1 MSNIN
6 NRKKIE
12 LTELLFRK
20 ASQLRIPLSGT
31 FELSPICN
39 FSCPMCYVRKTR
51 EEVEKSIRGAFK
63 KEEWLEIARQAKDA
77 GMLYLLLTG
86 GEPFLWDGFWELYEE
101 LAQMG
106 FVISINTNG
115 YLVDEVVVARLKK
128 IPPLKMN
135 ITLYGASDETYQNM
149 CGMENGFTRVS
160 RAITLLK
167 EAGILVKLNCSLTPE
182 NVQDTEKIVAYAKER
197 DIALQVATYMF
208 PPVRRNPEQ
217 IGCNERFTPEEAAKA
232 HLTYYRAC
240 HGEQQYEAYMRA
252 IIKNKEPQD
261 LPEDFAC
268 KMKCRAGKAAFWI
281 TWDGWMTPCGM
292 MSEPKVDIRKKPFV
306 DAWKEIVELS
316 NEIKVASAC
325 STCEKKEICHACAAM
340 AYAETGTFHEV
351 PKYLCETANA
361 LQIEAKN
368 SLYKEE

>member
-1 MSNIN
+1 
-6 NRKKIE
+6 
-12 LTELLFRK
+12 
-20 ASQLRIPLSGT
+20 
-31 FELSPICN
+31 
-39 FSCPMCYVRKTR
+39 MCYVRKTHS
-51 EEVEKSIRGAFK
+51 EVAKSRRGTFT

-115 YLVDEVVVARLKK
+115 YLVDEAVVERLKK

-135 ITLYGASDETYQNM
+135 ITLYGASDETYRNM
-149 CGMENGFTRVS
+149 CGIENGFTRVS
-160 RAITLLK
+160 RGITLLK

-182 NVQDTEKIVAYAKER
+182 NVQDIEKIVAYAKER
-197 DIALQVATYMF
+197 DLPLQVATYMF
-208 PPVRRNPEQ
+208 PPVRRCPEQ

-232 HLTYYRAC
+232 HLTYYRSYY
-240 HGEQQYEAYMRA
+240 GERQFEAYMRA
-252 IIKNKEPQD
+252 IDKNKEPQD
-261 LPEDFAC
+261 LPEDFSC
-268 KMKCRAGKAAFWI
+268 KMNCRAGRAAFWI

-292 MSEPKVDIRKKPFV
+292 MSEPKVDIRNKPFV

-316 NEIKVASAC
+316 NEIKVSGTC

-340 AYAETGTFHEV
+340 AYAETGTFQEV
-351 PKYLCETANA
+351 PTYLCEIANA
-361 LQIEAKN
+361 LQIEGRKF
-368 SLYKEE
+368 LYKED

>member
-1 MSNIN
+1 MSSIENH
-6 NRKKIE
+6 RKIE

-20 ASQLRIPLSGT
+20 ASQLRIPFSGT
-31 FELSPICN
+31 FELSPVCN

-51 EEVEKSIRGAFK
+51 EEVELSERGIFT
-63 KEEWLEIARQAKDA
+63 KEEWLEIARQAKAA

-115 YLVDEVVVARLKK
+115 YLVDEAVVARLKNA
-128 IPPLKMN
+128 PPLKMN
-135 ITLYGASDETYQNM
+135 ITLYGASDETYRNM
-149 CGMENGFTRVS
+149 CGIENGFTRVS

-167 EAGILVKLNCSLTPE
+167 EAGILVKLNCSLTPD
-182 NVQDTEKIVAYAKER
+182 NVQDIEKMVAYAKER

-208 PPVRRNPEQ
+208 PPVRKNPEQ
-217 IGCNERFTPEEAAKA
+217 IGCNARFTPEEAAKA
-232 HLTYYRAC
+232 YFTYYRAC
-240 HGEQQYEAYMRA
+240 YGERKFESYVKA
-252 IIKNKEPQD
+252 ILKNKEPQN
-261 LPEDFAC
+261 LPEDFTC
-268 KMKCRAGKAAFWI
+268 KMNCRAGKATFWI

-292 MSEPKVDIRKKPFV
+292 MTEPKVDMRKKHFA

-316 NEIKVASAC
+316 NEIKVSSAC

-351 PKYLCETANA
+351 PKYLCEIANA
-361 LQIEAKN
+361 LQIEGRKFL
-368 SLYKEE
+368 SKED

>member
-1 MSNIN
+1 MSSIENHS
-6 NRKKIE
+6 KIE

-20 ASQLRIPLSGT
+20 ASQLRIPFSGT
-31 FELSPICN
+31 FELSPVCN

-51 EEVEKSIRGAFK
+51 EEVELSERGIFT
-63 KEEWLEIARQAKDA
+63 KEEWLEIARQAKAA

-115 YLVDEVVVARLKK
+115 YLVDEAVVARLKNA
-128 IPPLKMN
+128 PPLKMN
-135 ITLYGASDETYQNM
+135 ITLYGASDETYRNM
-149 CGMENGFTRVS
+149 CGIENGFTRVS

-167 EAGILVKLNCSLTPE
+167 EAGILVKLNCSLTPD
-182 NVQDTEKIVAYAKER
+182 NVQDIEKMVAYAKER

-208 PPVRRNPEQ
+208 PPVRKNPEQ
-217 IGCNERFTPEEAAKA
+217 IGCNARFTPEEAAKA
-232 HLTYYRAC
+232 YFTYYRAC
-240 HGEQQYEAYMRA
+240 YGERKFESYVKA
-252 IIKNKEPQD
+252 ILKNKEPQN
-261 LPEDFAC
+261 LPEDFTC
-268 KMKCRAGKAAFWI
+268 KMNCRAGKATFWI

-292 MSEPKVDIRKKPFV
+292 MTEPKVDMCKKRFA

-316 NEIKVASAC
+316 NEIKVSSAC

-351 PKYLCETANA
+351 PKYLCEIANA
-361 LQIEAKN
+361 LQIEGRKFL
-368 SLYKEE
+368 SKED